1 VIAMPITL
9 KQNYAAP
16 PTDGTPPAVSVSNLH
31 IRFGNEG
38 SEFTALQDVSM
49 QIQEGALVTMLG
61 PSGCGKSTLLRC
73 IADLV
78 HISDGSVSVLGQM
91 PRKAR
96 EGRDFAFVFQDA
108 TLLPW
113 RSAIENVRL
122 PMEVGRRDS
131 DTTFADPEQLLAL
144 VGLKGRENALP
155 HELSGGQRQR
165 VAIARA
171 LVTRP
176 RILLMD
182 EPFGALDEITRDKLN
197 EELLR
202 LWQETGTTILF
213 VTHSIPEAVFLGQ
226 YVLMLASHPGRVKEF
241 MKIDLPGPR
250 TLAMRDTVE
259 FIRITAQLRALLE
272 QC

>member
-1 VIAMPITL
+1 MLETLNRPKQAPIGNTG
-9 KQNYAAP
+9 AS
-16 PTDGTPPAVSVSNLH
+16 AVSVKNLH
-31 IRFGNEG
+31 IRFGADD
-38 SEFTALQDVSM
+38 SSFTALSDVSVE
-49 QIQEGALVTMLG
+49 IPAGSLVTMLG
-61 PSGCGKSTLLRC
+61 PSGCGKSTLLRTV
-73 IADLV
+73 ADLV
-78 HISDGSVSVLGQM
+78 HISDGSVSVHDKT

-96 EGRDFAFVFQDA
+96 EGRDFAFVFQEA

-113 RSAIENVRL
+113 RNVIDNVRL
-122 PMEVGRRDS
+122 PLQVGKREAGV
-131 DTTFADPEQLLAL
+131 TYADPEALLAL
-144 VGLKGRENALP
+144 VGLKGREKALP

-226 YVLMLASHPGRVKEF
+226 YVLMLAAHPGRVKEF
-241 MKIDLPGPR
+241 MKVDLPHPR
-250 TLAMRDTVE
+250 SLAMRDTVE
-259 FIRITAQLRALLE
+259 FIQVTAHLRTLLGE
-272 QC
+272 C

>member
-1 VIAMPITL
+1 MLDVVDRSSL
-9 KQNYAAP
+9 
-16 PTDGTPPAVSVSNLH
+16 TPSSGSKPAVSVRNLH
-31 IRFGNEG
+31 IRFGDKG
-38 SEFTALQDVSM
+38 SEFTALRDVS
-49 QIQEGALVTMLG
+49 IEIPAGSLVTMLG
-61 PSGCGKSTLLRC
+61 PSGCGKSTLLRA

-78 HISDGSVSVLGQM
+78 PVSDGSISVLGQP

-96 EGRDFAFVFQDA
+96 EGRDFAFVFQEA

-113 RSAIENVRL
+113 RSAIENVGL
-122 PMEVGRRDS
+122 PMEVGKRDR
-131 DTTFADPEQLLAL
+131 DATYADPEQLLAL
-144 VGLKGRENALP
+144 VGLKGREKALP

-176 RILLMD
+176 RVLLMD

-213 VTHSIPEAVFLGQ
+213 VTHSISEAVFLGQ
-226 YVLMLASHPGRVKEF
+226 YVLMLASHPGSVKTF
-241 MKIDLPGPR
+241 MKVDLPSQRQLP
-250 TLAMRDTVE
+250 MRDTVE
-259 FIRITAQLRALLE
+259 FIRITAHLRALLE
-272 QC
+272 EC

>member
-1 VIAMPITL
+1 MLETLNRPKQAPIDNTG
-9 KQNYAAP
+9 AS
-16 PTDGTPPAVSVSNLH
+16 AVSVKNLH
-31 IRFGNEG
+31 IRFGADD
-38 SEFTALQDVSM
+38 SSFTALSDVSVE
-49 QIQEGALVTMLG
+49 IPAGSLVTMLG
-61 PSGCGKSTLLRC
+61 PSGCGKSTLLRTV
-73 IADLV
+73 ADLV
-78 HISDGSVSVLGQM
+78 HISDGSVSVHDKT

-96 EGRDFAFVFQDA
+96 EGRDFAFVFQEA

-113 RSAIENVRL
+113 RNVIDNVRL
-122 PMEVGRRDS
+122 PLQVGKREAGV
-131 DTTFADPEQLLAL
+131 TYADPEALLAL
-144 VGLKGRENALP
+144 VGLKGREKALP

-226 YVLMLASHPGRVKEF
+226 YVLMLAAHPGRVKEF
-241 MKIDLPGPR
+241 RKVDLPYPR
-250 TLAMRDTVE
+250 SLAMRDTVE
-259 FIRITAQLRALLE
+259 FIQVTAHLRTLLGE
-272 QC
+272 C